1 MDERGAI
8 TSHEVQIHV
17 FEDPSARQMINT
29 GWPLLVSFV
38 GVVFAWGMAQI

>member
-1 MDERGAI
+1 
-8 TSHEVQIHV
+8 
-17 FEDPSARQMINT
+17 MINT